1 MSKTDVYIENVRR
14 GILSECSD
22 DYVGM
27 WSIVWL
33 LRRDHKEASEAEI
46 RRMAMEILRP
56 LLEEGLIE
64 AGPIEG
70 DWSEAWSLPPIEV
83 LSKIEALWDDFGSEP
98 QMWDIC
104 WFRTTKKGDE
114 AIESMST
121 SP

>member
-1 MSKTDVYIENVRR
+1 MWTVVKVIRR
-14 GILSECSD
+14 RYED
-22 DYVGM
+22 EEVDEY
-27 WSIVWL
+27 
-33 LRRDHKEASEAEI
+33 EI

-64 AGPIEG
+64 AGPIGG
-70 DWSEAWSLPPIEV
+70 DWSEAWSLPPNEV
-83 LSKIEALWDDFGSEP
+83 LSKIEAIWDEFGSEP